1 MDSTKDRIYTIGT
14 ALLVG
19 LAVIIGGMA
28 IHQEFF
34 DQPDMTTGLQFVEG
48 WDDITTGSYVEG
60 NEEAPITI
68 LKFYDYQ
75 CPFCKQINA
84 ELEHLFEK
92 YPSQIKI
99 QYVHN
104 PLANHEYAYPAAK
117 ASECARKQQM
127 FKPFHHVLFNYQTGL
142 DTLSLINAAEKAG
155 VNDLERFSSCIE
167 NNMTAEIVNEHLS
180 LSEELYID
188 AIPTL
193 IVNGWIIE
201 GAAPFEY
208 LDKMIV
214 YLSEV

>member
-1 MDSTKDRIYTIGT
+1 MDSTRDRIYTIGT

-28 IHQEFF
+28 IDQEFF
-34 DQPDMTTGLQFVEG
+34 EEPDMTSGLQYVEG
-48 WDDITTGSYVEG
+48 WENITTGSFIEG

-75 CPFCKQINA
+75 CPYCKQINS
-84 ELEHLFEK
+84 ELEHLLEK
-92 YPSQIKI
+92 YPDIIKI

-104 PLANHEYAYPAAK
+104 PLANHEYAYPAAR

-127 FKPFHHVLFNYQTGL
+127 FKPFHHVLFNYQSELG
-142 DTLSLINAAEKAG
+142 TLSLINAAEKAG
-155 VNDLERFSSCIE
+155 IHDLEKFSSCVE
-167 NNMTAEIVNEHLS
+167 NNLTAEIVNENLA
-180 LSEELYID
+180 LSEELNIV

-193 IVNGWIIE
+193 IINGWIIE

-208 LDKMIV
+208 LDGMID
-214 YLSEV
+214 YLTDR